1 MKLQADKKR
10 SPMQFMVGEKV
21 LLKLQPY
28 AQTSV
33 ANRPY
38 PKLSFKYYGPYEIT
52 ERNGSVAY
60 RLNLP
65 EDSIIH
71 PVFHISQLKQFHE
84 DYTPVYAEL
93 PRVTDLALAN
103 TSPEAVLER
112 RLVKKG
118 NVAIP
123 QVKVKWAGLHEDCA
137 TWEDLY
143 VVKTRFPSSSVWGQP
158 QISAGGDVTTV
169 EKPYTEERRRR

>member
-1 MKLQADKKR
+1 MAYQ
-10 SPMQFMVGEKV
+10 
-21 LLKLQPY
+21 LKLPD
-28 AQTSV
+28 
-33 ANRPY
+33 
-38 PKLSFKYYGPYEIT
+38 
-52 ERNGSVAY
+52 
-60 RLNLP
+60 
-65 EDSIIH
+65 DSIIH

-143 VVKTRFPSSSVWGQP
+143 VVKTHFPSSSVWGQP
-158 QISAGGDVTTV
+158 QISAGGG
-169 EKPYTEERRRR
+169 ERSQPWRICIPKREGVDRKIRFVLRLPACVPRGERPVCRGGA